1 MLKITPGS
9 ACARVDPHNLNQVA
23 YTQSNDIHLFDKRS
37 AQTDSQVFL
46 AHEDN
51 CLSLA
56 FNPNKLHTIATCG
69 ADSMTRFWDLRKT
82 NSCLLQFEDLSHWT
96 TCLAY
101 NNFHDQLLLTGG
113 TSTFAHL
120 YRAQSA
126 SSMLSQQADLE
137 TTFNMSSFDLT
148 SERSFKSKGENGVD
162 KMIVR
167 VELEDSV
174 VAVDWS

>member
-1 MLKITPGS
+1 
-9 ACARVDPHNLNQVA
+9 
-23 YTQSNDIHLFDKRS
+23 
-37 AQTDSQVFL
+37 
-46 AHEDN
+46 
-51 CLSLA
+51 
-56 FNPNKLHTIATCG
+56 
-69 ADSMTRFWDLRKT
+69 MTRFWDLRKT

-126 SSMLSQQADLE
+126 SSMLSQEADLE

-148 SERSFKSKGENGVD
+148 SERSFKTKGENGVD

-174 VAVDWS
+174 VAVDWSQKDAWVFAAASYNGTLVVGTVPSKEKYRILL